1 MAYLYNYDYRTQ
13 DSQIKVFNLK
23 AGKTE
28 RENFITDGTTI
39 RTPYSISV
47 NPYSGNVYIT
57 DAYDYKVKGDVL
69 CFSPQGQLIFKLP
82 NVGIN
87 SNTVLFRN
95 KASQGNPDENPA
107 DPEAGAFANK
117 VLEYNPAPSQY
128 MNTSYTAYE
137 EGFTGIQVLARATE
151 LLQDRTTCLFTLGG
165 FGGNITVGFDHTI
178 PNVPGE
184 YDFKIYGNATMI
196 CMALCW
202 INPEETPN
210 RESCLYPKTRMAT
223 DCRMMSGTNWQEANI
238 TRLPPSATTKSL
250 TTVPLRQTGM

>member
-69 CFSPQGQLIFKLP
+69 CFSPQGQLTFKLP

-95 KASQGNPDENPA
+95 KPSQGNPDENPA

-117 VLEYNPAPSQY
+117 VLEYNPAPASIY
-128 MNTSYTAYE
+128 EYIHHGIRRGIHRYSSVGTRHRTAAEKLTDPYLCLLSSEDSE
-137 EGFTGIQVLARATE
+137 ELCTA
-151 LLQDRTTCLFTLGG
+151 
-165 FGGNITVGFDHTI
+165 GFDHTI
-178 PNVPGE
+178 PMFPVTTTSRYMAMP
-184 YDFKIYGNATMI
+184 TMI
-196 CMALCW
+196 CIGTLQ
-202 INPEETPN
+202 E
-210 RESCLYPKTRMAT
+210 K
-223 DCRMMSGTNWQEANI
+223 SGGNSEPGIVLVSKDMNGNG
-238 TRLPPSATTKSL
+238 LPDDEWYELAGK
-250 TTVPLRQTGM
+250 

>member
-1 MAYLYNYDYRTQ
+1 MERKNAWSQYSAEELSRLEAVNEDYKACL
-13 DSQIKVFNLK
+13 D

-82 NVGIN
+82 NVVIN
-87 SNTVLFRN
+87 SKTVLYRN
-95 KASQGNPDENPA
+95 IASQCNPDENPA

-128 MNTSYTAYE
+128 MNTS
-137 EGFTGIQVLARATE
+137 
-151 LLQDRTTCLFTLGG
+151 
-165 FGGNITVGFDHTI
+165 
-178 PNVPGE
+178 
-184 YDFKIYGNATMI
+184 
-196 CMALCW
+196 
-202 INPEETPN
+202 
-210 RESCLYPKTRMAT
+210 
-223 DCRMMSGTNWQEANI
+223 
-238 TRLPPSATTKSL
+238 
-250 TTVPLRQTGM
+250 

>member
-1 MAYLYNYDYRTQ
+1 MVRTFDEKVLSFTIHDNMAYLYNYDYRTQ

-137 EGFTGIQVLARATE
+137 EGFTGIQVLARSH
-151 LLQDRTTCLFTLGG
+151 RTAAGPHHL
-165 FGGNITVGFDHTI
+165 
-178 PNVPGE
+178 
-184 YDFKIYGNATMI
+184 
-196 CMALCW
+196 
-202 INPEETPN
+202 
-210 RESCLYPKTRMAT
+210 
-223 DCRMMSGTNWQEANI
+223 
-238 TRLPPSATTKSL
+238 SL
-250 TTVPLRQTGM
+250 HARRIRR